1 MTIDQRDRFT
11 RIRAEMA
18 ASRYALV
25 EVLRSPDLRR
35 VQLAYV
41 GYNVARWA
49 SFIAISVYAF
59 QIAGAAGVGMVAV
72 VQLVPAAMVAPF
84 AAVLGDRYRRERV
97 LQVGYAIEVLA
108 VGLLATSLIADT
120 PSWVVFVLASGVG
133 ISFSLVRPV
142 HESLVPLIAR
152 SPSETTAGYV
162 VGGMISNLSAV
173 VGPLLAALVLA
184 MAGPGAVYAVLFFI
198 LLVSTLIVG
207 RLVIRTEP
215 ASAFEEGTHVIAEA
229 VRGFELMIKHPG
241 QRVLLLMLAGGRVV
255 LGLLDILIVV
265 LAFEVFGTGETG
277 TGVLNAALGIGG
289 IVGAVGTLALIGKSS
304 LAGIAGNG
312 MLLYGLPIAVIA
324 IVDQQSLAFLALV
337 AAGTGSALADVS
349 GRVMLQRVA
358 PNEALSRVFGVV
370 ESSWMAGEAAGAV
383 LGAVLVANVG
393 ITATLVLSG
402 LFLPALWLVRRHA
415 LNRADVGMQVAPE
428 IIELLRGLT
437 MFQAVGPVELERIAA
452 LTTQVR
458 APEGTVVVAEG
469 DHGDQFYIIAGGTAL
484 VTKGGRQLA
493 TLERGEYFG
502 EIALVRDVPRTA
514 TVTAATKLD
523 MVAIGRT
530 HFVEAVVPHTAS
542 ACSIEEFIDQRLAA
556 HGD

>member
-1 MTIDQRDRFT
+1 MTIEQQDRFT
-11 RIRAEMA
+11 RIRGEIA

-59 QIAGAAGVGMVAV
+59 EIAGAAAVAMVAV
-72 VQLVPAAMVAPF
+72 IQLVPGAMVAPF

-97 LQVGYAIEVLA
+97 LQVGYALEVLA
-108 VGLLATSLIADT
+108 VGLLATALVADA
-120 PSWVVFVLASGVG
+120 PSWVVFVLTSGVA

-162 VGGMISNLSAV
+162 VGGMISKVSAV
-173 VGPLLAALVLA
+173 LGPLLAALVLA
-184 MAGPGAVYAVLFFI
+184 MAGPGAVYAVLGFI

-207 RLVIRTEP
+207 RLAIRTEP
-215 ASAFEEGTHVIAEA
+215 ASAFEEGIHVIAEA
-229 VRGFELMIKHPG
+229 VRGFDLMIKHPR
-241 QRVLLLMLAGGRVV
+241 QRVLLLMLAGGSVV

-277 TGVLNAALGIGG
+277 TGVLNAALGVGG
-289 IVGAVGTLALIGKSS
+289 IVGAVGTLALIGKNSF
-304 LAGIAGNG
+304 AGIARNG
-312 MLLYGLPIAVIA
+312 MLLYGLPITVIA

-358 PNEALSRVFGVV
+358 PNEALSRIFGFV
-370 ESSWMAGEAAGAV
+370 ESSRMAGEAAGAV

-393 ITATLVLSG
+393 ITTTLVISG
-402 LFLPALWLVRRHA
+402 LFLPALWLVCRHA
-415 LNRADVGMQVAPE
+415 LNRADVGMNVAPE
-428 IIELLRGLT
+428 IIELLHELT

-452 LTTQVR
+452 LTTQVS
-458 APEGTVVVAEG
+458 APAGSVVVAEG
-469 DHGDQFYIIAGGTAL
+469 DHGDQFYIIASGTAL
-484 VTKGGRQLA
+484 VTKGERQLA

-514 TVTAATKLD
+514 TVTAATNLD
-523 MVAIGRT
+523 MVAIGRK

-542 ACSIEEFIDQRLAA
+542 ACSIEEFIDQRLAV
-556 HGD
+556 HED